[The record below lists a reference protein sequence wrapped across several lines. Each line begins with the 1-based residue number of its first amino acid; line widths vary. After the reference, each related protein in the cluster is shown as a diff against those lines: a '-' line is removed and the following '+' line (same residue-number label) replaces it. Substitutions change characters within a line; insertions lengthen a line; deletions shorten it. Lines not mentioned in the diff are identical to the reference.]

1 MVLSA
6 SNREPKNPNVVVGSF
21 GRLSESKYIV
31 RRLAF
36 TQPIKMVL

>member
-6 SNREPKNPNVVVGSF
+6 SNREPKNPNVVGSF

-31 RRLAF
+31 TRLAF
-36 TQPIKMVL
+36 TQPIKIVL